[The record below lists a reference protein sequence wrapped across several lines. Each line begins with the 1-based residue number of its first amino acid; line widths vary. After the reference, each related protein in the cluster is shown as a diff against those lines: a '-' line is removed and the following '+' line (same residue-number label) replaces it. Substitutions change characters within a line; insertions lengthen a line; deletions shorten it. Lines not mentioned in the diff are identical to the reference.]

1 MRLVEWRSLVPRGI
15 ANFFRA
21 EDIAW
26 LLIFAALA
34 AFGPDLNYSADIV
47 LLAFAIFQVGET
59 KISIFSS
66 VRGQIVAI
74 LIKIVL
80 SYLLIGFSHALDSSY
95 YLILLLPVISA
106 ATVLD
111 LIGTLVFILISAAAY
126 LSFLAFIDW
135 QHQYL
140 TADSVRVLVLR
151 ALFIAVVGYLVY
163 LQARAKRLEMR
174 RTEDA
179 ALKLA
184 ESNRNLRQTQVS
196 LRRSERLAALGQ
208 LTAGLAHELRNPLG
222 TIKAG
227 AELLIKP
234 GTQAQPEI
242 MQELAGYIVSEVDR
256 TNALIARFLDFAR
269 PLKPNPTETDICEIT
284 RQTIASFGGR
294 APASSR
300 FNSRRMFLPNRWCF
314 VSIRNCMR

>member
-1 MRLVEWRSLVPRGI
+1 M
-15 ANFFRA
+15 
-21 EDIAW
+21 
-26 LLIFAALA
+26 
-34 AFGPDLNYSADIV
+34 
-47 LLAFAIFQVGET
+47 
-59 KISIFSS
+59 
-66 VRGQIVAI
+66 
-74 LIKIVL
+74 
-80 SYLLIGFSHALDSSY
+80 
-95 YLILLLPVISA
+95 
-106 ATVLD
+106 
-111 LIGTLVFILISAAAY
+111 FILISAAAY

-140 TADSVRVLVLR
+140 TADSVRVLVLH

-174 RTEDA
+174 RTEEA
-179 ALKLA
+179 AIKLA

-234 GTQAQPEI
+234 GTQAQPEN

-269 PLKPNPTETDICEIT
+269 PLKPNPTEADICEIT
-284 RQTIASFGGR
+284 RQTIASLAAERRPARFELRRHVPVRAGG
-294 APASSR
+294 ASFRSGTVCVGR
-300 FNSRRMFLPNRWCF
+300 
-314 VSIRNCMR
+314 